1 MSEAKGPYTTEPCER
16 HAGRLKIVFYKG
28 MISCGDR
35 HNQQVS
41 CDALNEAWEIGRA
54 SRDGLRDRIVEITN
68 ILLDYRDWHKQC
80 AVDDGSDMALGAYR
94 AWENKIKRVLK
105 ADGRGNERDR
115 ETL

>member
-1 MSEAKGPYTTEPCER
+1 MSEAKGPYSTGDSVGLVFKDGREVENFDSER
-16 HAGRLKIVFYKG
+16 DKLNACRLA
-28 MISCGDR
+28 
-35 HNQQVS
+35 N
-41 CDALNEAWEIGRA
+41 AAWSQGRA